1 MLDNV
6 NASEIIKAF
15 SNNGNNGNNGNDT
28 KFTTCEL
35 IDCIS
40 KDGILIMK
48 ELHRE
53 TIEKLNLILNVLIG
67 DEKIRFMA
75 YFINLGASIINYI
88 QEVSSF
94 SQQFYLLLDS
104 MMFAIANND
113 NNCCPLPLICTGH
126 KPIDTEKAEKLMC
139 FLRNSVYPEFFRM
152 YIPNCNDPLIKKLPA
167 KLVNPIIM
175 VSALTKHLVSDVFIG
190 IIPMIMAM
198 MSLVYNIP
206 DDKLTSLMNTMMR
219 NLDTK
224 GFLKTTNDDLSD
236 VINKAVKSQFEGQE
250 PETS

>member
-6 NASEIIKAF
+6 NASDIIKAF
-15 SNNGNNGNNGNDT
+15 SNNEVKPISD
-28 KFTTCEL
+28 CAL
-35 IDCIS
+35 IKCTAVAVID
-40 KDGILIMK
+40 IMQ
-48 ELHRE
+48 ELHSE
-53 TIEKLNLILNVLIG
+53 TMDKLNTILDVLIG

-88 QEVSSF
+88 QDVSSF

-104 MMFAIANND
+104 MMFAIAKNNN
-113 NNCCPLPLICTGH
+113 NNCCPLSEINCGTS
-126 KPIDTEKAEKLMC
+126 KTIDAQEAEKLMC

-250 PETS
+250 PAPETA